1 MKLAALSQFSENNSV
16 TEIVE
21 SVNVCDVTSHK
32 LYLLCYMNVFLLDPV
47 GQCVA
52 NEQYIAQLKET
63 FATSVPSRI
72 AAFFGEPIQVHHPV
86 VDYDES
92 A

>member
-1 MKLAALSQFSENNSV
+1 MKLAALSQFSENNLV
-16 TEIVE
+16 PKIVE
-21 SVNVCDVTSHK
+21 SVNVSQT
-32 LYLLCYMNVFLLDPV
+32 LLTILNELLFDPV

-86 VDYDES
+86 VDYDKKCGY
-92 A
+92 